1 MVVLHLQL
9 VPLRKAVVYEVEA
22 SETIGN
28 IKAKIEKEEKIP
40 SVLQELTYGTCDLED
55 QCTVQDYNMHEV
67 TDEIWIYV
75 NALSDFPK
83 KYGPKKRR
91 KGEAHANCHGEGQ
104 VSTNNVYITG
114 E

>member
-1 MVVLHLQL
+1 MTRRLPLPGSIYIALRWITRCPLCVIMVVLHLQL

-55 QCTVQDYNMHEV
+55 QCTVQDYNMHEL
-67 TDEIWIYV
+67 TEEI
-75 NALSDFPK
+75 
-83 KYGPKKRR
+83 
-91 KGEAHANCHGEGQ
+91 
-104 VSTNNVYITG
+104 
-114 E
+114 